1 MNSSGTPVSEI
12 ILTSG
17 RQQQALQ
24 FERDTFEE
32 EGVLVGVSISNYRSI
47 VYDTVHFFIFELAY
61 PVSHNALLRCE
72 QRNTKSAVC
81 HLKHLNQRIVKMP
94 RVANPS

>member
-24 FERDTFEE
+24 FERNTFEE

-47 VYDTVHFFIFELAY
+47 GYDTVNLVRTTFIFELAY
-61 PVSHNALLRCE
+61 PVSHNALLSSE
-72 QRNTKSAVC
+72 ALYTKAFALLRNHKT
-81 HLKHLNQRIVKMP
+81 H
-94 RVANPS
+94 

>member
-24 FERDTFEE
+24 FERNTFEE

-47 VYDTVHFFIFELAY
+47 GYDTVNLVRTTFIFELAY

-72 QRNTKSAVC
+72 ALYTKASALLRNHKT
-81 HLKHLNQRIVKMP
+81 H
-94 RVANPS
+94 